1 MRGADKRSCR
11 PEIGTHR
18 APYSGTVTTTPIRMF
33 CAGQRAGPR
42 GVRAP
47 GADQT
52 TEVVGE
58 APGAD
63 ERLERVA
70 DLTPTVVVV
79 NEHTP
84 ELDVAGAS

>member
-1 MRGADKRSCR
+1 MRSADKRSCR

-18 APYSGTVTTTPIRMF
+18 APYSGTVTTTPIRTF

-58 APGAD
+58 APAAD

-70 DLTPTVVVV
+70 DLTPTVVVMNV
-79 NEHTP
+79 HTP
-84 ELDVAGAS
+84 GLDVAGAS